1 MVMGVCFLL
10 MVSVITSAALTRL
23 GNYAVQHLPGLPL
36 LQSPHQLLPLAVIT
50 TLFSAMFKYLPATTI
65 QWRDVRVG
73 GALTAVLF
81 SLGKLAMEQSVARAV
96 PASSSGAASSLALLL
111 GWVYHSAQRL
121 SFGAEFSEMYA
132 RRSSS
137 RCLHPAPGRR

>member
-36 LQSPHQLLPLAVIT
+36 LQSLHQLLPLAVIT

-65 QWRDVRVG
+65 QWRDVRVE
-73 GALTAVLF
+73 GALAAVLF
-81 SLGKLAMEQSVARAV
+81 SLGKLA
-96 PASSSGAASSLALLL
+96 SGAIRRPGGAGLLVR
-111 GWVYHSAQRL
+111 GCQFPRPP
-121 SFGAEFSEMYA
+121 A
-132 RRSSS
+132 RV
-137 RCLHPAPGRR
+137 GV